1 MPVLVLVWIIGRDG
15 HGMPAK
21 PDPAN
26 FEIHLMPASKNLS
39 NAILSLF
46 KCRQLAGM
54 PASLTAPVLYP
65 YKKLPASL
73 KTLPACRQDVPATIY
88 ALRHQKELFLK

>member
-1 MPVLVLVWIIGRDG
+1 MNNILILFLPMLHPPDPIITFILFESRPLPVWAGLSALRKSLASRGVT
-15 HGMPAK
+15 GMPAK

-46 KCRQLAGM
+46 KCRQLAGI
-54 PASLTAPVLYP
+54 PAS
-65 YKKLPASL
+65 
-73 KTLPACRQDVPATIY
+73 
-88 ALRHQKELFLK
+88 

>member
-1 MPVLVLVWIIGRDG
+1 MVTHLTRRVVT
-15 HGMPAK
+15 GMPAK

-26 FEIHLMPASKNLS
+26 FEIHLMPATKNLS

>member
-1 MPVLVLVWIIGRDG
+1 MKFWYKTRVVT
-15 HGMPAK
+15 GMPAK

-54 PASLTAPVLYP
+54 SASLTAPVLYP

-88 ALRHQKELFLK
+88 ARRHQKELFLK